1 MRQQAVHKKKN
12 GSSPDIAKTYNEFKR
27 FDVLVAGQISIAFSQ
42 GQPGGNATAGN
53 SNASSLEANIA
64 GAANANNTNQSAPT
78 AANTTAA
85 NASQS
90 NASLYS

>member
-1 MRQQAVHKKKN
+1 MRILYTSTLLIGISV
-12 GSSPDIAKTYNEFKR
+12 GI
-27 FDVLVAGQISIAFSQ
+27 LVAGQISIAFSQ
-42 GQPGGNATAGN
+42 GQPGNATAGN
-53 SNASSLEANIA
+53 SNVSSMEANIT

-90 NASLYS
+90 NASLSS